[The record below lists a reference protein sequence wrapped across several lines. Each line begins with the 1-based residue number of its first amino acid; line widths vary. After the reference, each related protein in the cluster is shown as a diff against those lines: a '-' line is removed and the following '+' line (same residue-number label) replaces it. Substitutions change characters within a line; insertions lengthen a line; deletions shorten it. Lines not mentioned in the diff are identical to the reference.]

1 MPPTVSERVRGPDQN
16 LKAAVVVVACG
27 RLVLGLV
34 LLPAAGEDRVVAVGA
49 DGARPPTV
57 VVVVEVADDE
67 QPRVSPSVS
76 SVSTVSSRPRPS
88 AGVRRSVG

>member
-27 RLVLGLV
+27 RLVLV
-34 LLPAAGEDRVVAVGA
+34 LLAAAGEDRLVAVG
-49 DGARPPTV
+49 PTV
-57 VVVVEVADDE
+57 VVVVEVADAE
-67 QPRVSPSVS
+67 QPRVAPSVSTVS
-76 SVSTVSSRPRPS
+76 SVSSVSSRPRPS

>member
-34 LLPAAGEDRVVAVGA
+34 LLAAAGEDRVVAVG
-49 DGARPPTV
+49 PTV
-57 VVVVEVADDE
+57 VVVVEVADAE
-67 QPRVSPSVS
+67 QPRVAPSVSTVS
-76 SVSTVSSRPRPS
+76 SVSSVSSRPRPS